1 MFIRA
6 GSSPVTRTKPNGGA
20 MLPRLVACP
29 FALRNMFKCPVT
41 CTAGRAGPKNRGLTL
56 LLFYFLVLKKFEN
69 RCIIYTLIFYRR
81 RYKNFMKT
89 FQPKLFSTFKNYS
102 GSKFANDLVAGV
114 IVAIIALP
122 LSIALAIAS
131 GVSPEQ
137 GLYTAIIAGF
147 VIAFL
152 GGSRVNISGP
162 TAAFATIVA
171 GVVATHGLSGLII
184 ATILAGIL
192 LILMGICRFGSLIKY
207 IPMTITTGFTAG
219 IAITIVVGQIKD
231 FLGLTFAPGTH
242 AIETSEKMVAVA
254 KSIGTINW
262 HALIVGLIGMAILI
276 LWPMFGKAKWGMFSK
291 ICSKIPASIIAV
303 IAGILLVQFTPLQ
316 VNTIGTLYPELSS
329 GFPMP
334 SLPSV
339 DFATVKAVLPS
350 AFTIAILAAIE
361 SLLSCVVSDGMIG
374 DRHNSNTELIAQGAG
389 NICSGLFGGIPAT
402 GAIAR
407 TAANV
412 KNGGRSPIS
421 GIVHAVVLLLFL
433 LVLMPLAKMI
443 PMPIIAAILFMVA
456 YNMSEWRHFVH
467 IVRFSTLSDVLV
479 LVVTFILTVV
489 FDLVVAIAVGLVLAA
504 VLFMKRMSDVTC
516 VRRWSDTQENEKEK
530 RIPEGTVVYEIN
542 GPMFFADADKFL
554 DFSVEENTK
563 VVILRMSAVPSIDAT
578 AMKNLELLHTVCQ
591 GRVTPVR
598 PRFRSLF

>member
-1 MFIRA
+1 
-6 GSSPVTRTKPNGGA
+6 
-20 MLPRLVACP
+20 
-29 FALRNMFKCPVT
+29 
-41 CTAGRAGPKNRGLTL
+41 
-56 LLFYFLVLKKFEN
+56 
-69 RCIIYTLIFYRR
+69 
-81 RYKNFMKT
+81 MKT
-89 FQPKLFSTFKNYS
+89 FQPKLFGIAKNY
-102 GSKFANDLVAGV
+102 GKGKLVNDLIAGV

-147 VIAFL
+147 VIAFF

-184 ATILAGIL
+184 ATILAGLI

-219 IAITIVVGQIKD
+219 IAITIIIGQIKD

-242 AIETSEKMVAVA
+242 AIETSEKLSAIARSM
-254 KSIGTINW
+254 GTINW
-262 HALIVGLIGMAILI
+262 YALLVGCVGMVILI
-276 LWPMFGKAKWGMFSK
+276 LWPMLGKAKWGAFSK
-291 ICSKIPASIIAV
+291 ICAKIPPSIIAV
-303 IAGILLVQFTPLQ
+303 IVGILLVQLTPLKDR
-316 VNTIGTLYPELSS
+316 VNTIGTLYPTLSA

-334 SLPSV
+334 SLPHF
-339 DFATVKAVLPS
+339 DFATVKAVLPN

-374 DRHNSNTELIAQGAG
+374 DRHNSNTELIAQGLG
-389 NICSGLFGGIPAT
+389 NVCSGLFGGIPAT

-412 KNGGRSPIS
+412 KNGGRSPIA

-467 IVRFSTLSDVLV
+467 ICRFSALSDVLV
-479 LVVTFILTVV
+479 LVVTFVLTVV

-504 VLFMKRMSDVTC
+504 ILFMKRMSDVTY
-516 VRRWSDTQENEKEK
+516 VRRWVGKESNDDSK
-530 RIPEGTVVYEIN
+530 AKEIPEGTVVYEIN

-554 DFSVEENTK
+554 DFSLEEHTR
-563 VVILRMSAVPSIDAT
+563 VVILRMSGVPSIDAT
-578 AMKNLELLHTVCQ
+578 AMKNLEILLMVCQ
-591 GRVTPVR
+591 SKGITLIVSHANEQPLSVMKKSGFYEKVGAEHFQETIDDALRTAER
-598 PRFRSLF
+598 LCQ